1 MKYKYK
7 TLTKK
12 ERDSL
17 PATFGAKPH
26 PVKERDYK
34 NYALNFDFVT
44 YELDVALQI
53 GLESYGDG
61 KASWV
66 ICEILKASNNTNKQ
80 ARMWQLFVN
89 EVCGSY
95 TNKEINKAWNNYTK
109 DQKDFINK
117 KMDEY
122 LEYCLEYL
130 QYNFK

>member
-7 TLTKK
+7 SLTKK

-17 PATFGAKPH
+17 PSTYGAKPY
-26 PVKERDYK
+26 PVKTREYK
-34 NYALNFDFVT
+34 SYDLDFESVT
-44 YELDVALQI
+44 DELDVALQI

-66 ICEILKASNNTNKQ
+66 ICEILKASNNMNKQ
-80 ARMWQLFVN
+80 ARMWQLYIT

-95 TNKEINKAWNNYTK
+95 DNKEINKAWNNYTK
-109 DQKDFINK
+109 DQQDFINK